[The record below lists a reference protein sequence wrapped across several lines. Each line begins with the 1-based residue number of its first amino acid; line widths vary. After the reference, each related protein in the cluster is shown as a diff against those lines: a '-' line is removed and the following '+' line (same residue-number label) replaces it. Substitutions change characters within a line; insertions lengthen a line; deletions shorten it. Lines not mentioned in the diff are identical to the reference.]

1 MLGGRRGR
9 ANSLIHL
16 LVIGIGSLGSEFQ
29 SPRAVRTRGRA
40 TVACKAPAAP
50 GPCPLQVISLVR
62 AAAVESRSRRNA
74 SRPDV
79 QGEQGRP
86 SRWSPGARP
95 GRAARRRA
103 RLKPRRR
110 RRQRGSFAVAW
121 GGGVAVAASA
131 RTAARGACRAP
142 QADQR
147 RYRTEE
153 AGPAAT
159 GAAAAAASSSSSS
172 ASICRAPG
180 A

>member
-74 SRPDV
+74 SRPEV
-79 QGEQGRP
+79 QGEQGLP
-86 SRWSPGARP
+86 SRWSPGAARP
-95 GRAARRRA
+95 DRAARRRVL

-110 RRQRGSFAVAW
+110 RRRRGSFAVAW
-121 GGGVAVAASA
+121 AGGVAVSA

-142 QADQR
+142 QASQR

-159 GAAAAAASSSSSS
+159 GAAAAASSSSS
-172 ASICRAPG
+172 ASICRAPD